1 MPQTNLG
8 SYVFFVFADFL
19 GIVSEKCRYHAL
31 STRRL
36 GQVNAAGRPY
46 AAPVKAEGPADL
58 PKF

>member
-1 MPQTNLG
+1 
-8 SYVFFVFADFL
+8 L
-19 GIVSEKCRYHAL
+19 GIVSEKCRYRAL